1 MFIGASAVTAY
12 VSNFAF
18 VSLAGIPTGITG
30 SAAEI
35 KMSKLHL
42 NIVFLNDWLNTKK
55 ENKNLKKREIRYIF
69 IKTNWT
75 NSPFNMIWLMEIQRI
90 YLEEHDKVL
99 HDKAC
104 NGARIKNM
112 MDINVN
118 LLHWL
123 TNILITS
130 LLVKLLNMQI
140 NLLLKAKLCK
150 TSN

>member
-1 MFIGASAVTAY
+1 
-12 VSNFAF
+12 
-18 VSLAGIPTGITG
+18 
-30 SAAEI
+30 
-35 KMSKLHL
+35 
-42 NIVFLNDWLNTKK
+42 
-55 ENKNLKKREIRYIF
+55 
-69 IKTNWT
+69 
-75 NSPFNMIWLMEIQRI
+75 MIWLMEIQRI
-90 YLEEHDKVL
+90 YLEELDKVL